1 MRFLTDEEYERY
13 WDELG
18 GVRGA
23 IAEDIVESHSMCALD
38 VGCGYGYFS
47 LELARRLK
55 MGAVVALDLIPSAFT
70 NMEEI
75 IGEEATPAGI
85 EPLMAD
91 AATLPIRDGTID
103 LAASFLGMRDI
114 YMTTG
119 ADGVRATIEEM
130 ARATRTRGRIALG
143 VTPPD
148 RASDEAAGIAIEVEG
163 NVFGAVSP
171 PSTQYTEIYSSKGI
185 TLLSDDVHRT
195 GAKMTAEQAE
205 TELRDGI
212 PLAREIYGMEVPD
225 FEEVWERYGPG
236 IEEHG
241 YGMYSEITVLLGE
254 KT

>member
-1 MRFLTDEEYERY
+1 MRFLTDEEYEKY

-23 IAEDIVESHSMCALD
+23 IAEEIAEDHATCALD
-38 VGCGYGYFS
+38 VGCGYGYFT
-47 LELARRLK
+47 LEIARRLK
-55 MGAVVALDLIPSAFT
+55 TGAVVAIDLIPSAFT
-70 NMEEI
+70 IMEGI
-75 IGEEATPAGI
+75 IGEKATPASI

-130 ARATRTRGRIALG
+130 ARATKTRGRITLG

-148 RASDEAAGIAIEVEG
+148 RASHEAARIAIEVEG

-171 PSTQYTEIYSSKGI
+171 PSTLYTEIYASKEI
-185 TLLSDDVHRT
+185 SMLSDDVHRT
-195 GAKMTAEQAE
+195 GAKLTAEQAE

-212 PLAREIYGMEVPD
+212 PIAREIYGMAVPD

-241 YGMYSEITVLLGE
+241 YGMYSEITILLGE
-254 KT
+254 KS